1 MRLLK
6 HLFAPSAQRL
16 FPADELQRI
25 TAAIAAS
32 ERAPHRR
39 DLLRGR
45 TALHPRAVLRGVRG
59 ARTRAR
65 RRSRSCGS
73 GTPQAN
79 NGVLLYLLLADHRIE
94 IVADRGFDGLVSAEQ
109 WRGVCQLI
117 EERLR
122 AGEPEA
128 AVLRGVEA
136 LSALLDRALPRGDAD
151 HDRRTNCRTIRTSCN
166 ARPRVAAYAS
176 DARLLG
182 HNTGIPRP
190 RTT

>member
-6 HLFAPSAQRL
+6 HLFAPSARRF
-16 FPADELQRI
+16 FPTDSLQRI
-25 TAAIAAS
+25 AAAIAAS
-32 ERAPHRR
+32 EANHTGEVRFAVE
-39 DLLRGR
+39 
-45 TALHPRAVLRGVRG
+45 TSLHPRAVLAGMQ
-59 ARTRAR
+59 ARDRAGDVFAQLRVWDTR
-65 RRSRSCGS
+65 
-73 GTPQAN
+73 AN

-136 LSALLDRALPRGDAD
+136 LSALLTEHFPRGADYVDANELPD
-151 HDRRTNCRTIRTSCN
+151 EPH
-166 ARPRVAAYAS
+166 
-176 DARLLG
+176 LL
-182 HNTGIPRP
+182 
-190 RTT
+190 